1 MLERITQQELKDRHL
16 TGKAIIA
23 FRATWCPPCRM
34 IGPEL
39 EKLAQRY
46 PDINVFDFDVDKNID
61 FAREMN
67 VNRIPTLFYYKDG
80 KLVNS
85 TSGYMPMEELIKKFK

>member
-1 MLERITQQELKDRHL
+1 MLEKTTKELLKDRHL
-16 TGKAIIA
+16 TGKAILA

-39 EKLAQRY
+39 QSLADNN
-46 PDINVFDFDVDKNID
+46 PDINVFDFDVDQSIE

-67 VNRIPTLFYYKDG
+67 VSGIPSLFYFKDG
-80 KLVNS
+80 KLVNTS
-85 TSGYMPMEELIKKFK
+85 TGYLPSEEILKLF